1 MLRYC
6 GEILAG
12 GAANWAH
19 HRAQRKGP
27 TGDGWS
33 EHGGAVRRDRTSGM
47 DDRGGKIFG
56 LGLKG
61 TGQPDEH
68 PVADGL
74 KFTKRHP
81 VGGTSDRMILP
92 LTRIGTVPHDTVATS

>member
-1 MLRYC
+1 VARRTGRTTARNGRVPLGMGGVSTVGLFAAT
-6 GEILAG
+6 GPAEWTIEAG
-12 GAANWAH
+12 N
-19 HRAQRKGP
+19 
-27 TGDGWS
+27 
-33 EHGGAVRRDRTSGM
+33 
-47 DDRGGKIFG
+47 IFG